1 MKISV
6 STLIL
11 AGGKSSR
18 MGEDK
23 AFLQVRGKPLLTHIY
38 QVAQEG
44 TSSVY
49 IITPFAEKYSSI
61 LPKNCFFIDE
71 LNPFQAP
78 LIAINQSVQY
88 FDTEWVLILAYD
100 LPYLTVKE
108 VKIWLEY
115 LPTISEKVNAFLPR
129 NSEKGWE
136 CLCGFYRLKSLAN
149 LTEFINQGNRS
160 IQKWLK
166 TQNVEPIPITNS
178 QILFNCNTKED
189 YQKLL

>member
-1 MKISV
+1 
-6 STLIL
+6 
-11 AGGKSSR
+11 

-23 AFLQVRGKPLLTHIY
+23 AFLEVRGKHLLTHIY
-38 QVAQEG
+38 QVAHEC

-49 IITPFAEKYSSI
+49 IITPFTKKYSSI
-61 LPKNCFFIDE
+61 LPKNCFFIPE
-71 LNPFQAP
+71 LNPFQGP
-78 LIAINQSVQY
+78 LIAINQSLKY
-88 FDTEWVLILAYD
+88 LSTEWILILAYD

-115 LPTISEKVNAFLPR
+115 LPKIVENIDAFLPL

-136 CLCGFYRLKSLAN
+136 CLCGFYRRKSLVN
-149 LTEFINQGNRS
+149 LPEFINQGNRS

-166 TQNVEPIPITNS
+166 TQIVQPIPLTNP

-189 YQKLL
+189 YQKLS